1 MLHQVQIVGAV
12 QMDFVQTYI
21 NQIYVVFGLIGL
33 FLGGEGLIRGA
44 VSIAERLNIPKLIVG
59 LTIVGFGTSMP
70 ELLVSLQAAKSGA
83 PDVALGNIIGSNTA
97 NILLIGGMGALIM
110 PMSTQTKGLRR
121 DVIVMLLAAV
131 ALLWFAF
138 TGAISQ
144 PQGLVMA
151 CFIAVYVVL
160 VLALERKKTAIVE
173 SDDIAAKHLSLPW
186 AVTFVAGGL
195 VLLIFGADYLV
206 KGSTAIASSMGV
218 SEAVIGLTLVA
229 VGTSLPELTVSTMSA
244 IKGQNEVSLG
254 NIIGSNIFN
263 ILAILGITAGIYS
276 IPISAQFLRVD
287 LPLMLAA
294 TLWLCV
300 MVFAFKRIGRLSG
313 LLCLVIYALYMIW
326 LALGAEGLQAFGVST
341 LTSVKRLAGLS

>member
-1 MLHQVQIVGAV
+1 MVQIVGAV
-12 QMDFVQTYI
+12 EMHFVQTYI
-21 NQIYVVFGLIGL
+21 NQIYVVCGLVGL

-70 ELLVSLQAAKSGA
+70 ELLVCLQAVNRGA

-97 NILLIGGMGALIM
+97 NILLIGGVGALIM
-110 PMSTQTKGLRR
+110 PMSTQAKGLRR
-121 DVIVMLLAAV
+121 DVIVMLMAGV

-138 TGAISQ
+138 KGVITQ
-144 PQGLVMA
+144 QQGLVMA
-151 CFIAVYVVL
+151 GLILVYLLLVL
-160 VLALERKKTAIVE
+160 VLERKKTIPVE
-173 SDDIAAKHLSLPW
+173 MEDIGAKHLSLPW

-195 VLLIFGADYLV
+195 ALLIFGADYLV

-229 VGTSLPELTVSTMSA
+229 VGTSLPEFTVSAMSA

-263 ILAILGITAGIYS
+263 ILAILGITAGVYS
-276 IPISAQFLRVD
+276 LPVSAQFLSLD
-287 LPLMLAA
+287 LPLMLGA

-313 LLCLVIYALYMIW
+313 LICLLLYAVYLTW
-326 LALGAEGLQAFGVST
+326 LGLGAAGVQALGVSVLQSLKAF
-341 LTSVKRLAGLS
+341 AGL